1 MNSEITFL
9 LVSIASVCT
18 GGILIADGIGPY
30 EVEPF
35 KLAGGAAIF
44 VALAV
49 YGAYK
54 RMPK

>member
-18 GGILIADGIGPY
+18 GGILIADGFGPY
-30 EVEPF
+30 EIEPF
-35 KLAGGAAIF
+35 KLSGGAAIF
-44 VALAV
+44 TALAV
-49 YGAYK
+49 FGAYK